1 MANTTSGTTTF
12 DKTFAIDEIIE
23 EAYERI
29 GMQGVSGNQLR
40 QARRSLNIMFQEW
53 GNRGL
58 HYWEVANNSITLV
71 DGQAEYTMFRS
82 TGDGT
87 SDATAVYGVDDVLEA
102 VYRNSS
108 SVDSPLTKINRS
120 TYQALS
126 NKTSKGTPSQY
137 FVQRFIDK
145 VTITLYLTPGS
156 TEAGNT
162 INYYYVKRIQDVGD
176 YTNATDVPYRFVPCM
191 ASGLA
196 YYLSQKFKP
205 ELTQNMKLLYEDE
218 LQRALAEDGS
228 SSSSYIT
235 PKLIIQMSNFSK
247 GKHAQFIS
255 DRSGMAFPYKEM
267 VKEWNGSRVHV
278 SEFEPKQPQLQPKPH
293 GADPQG
299 LPMAKPDRTEPATQN
314 LLPGN
319 PFNITSGST
328 TITVTEPS
336 HGRSTSDTVVFRNVD
351 GSPGGVAFTVFEN
364 SSGFSITV
372 TGTDNYTFQ

>member
-29 GMQGVSGNQLR
+29 GLQSVSGNQLR
-40 QARRSLNIMFQEW
+40 HARRSLNIMFQEW

-87 SDATAVYGVDDVLEA
+87 SSTTAVYGVDDVLEA

-120 TYQALS
+120 TYQGLS
-126 NKTSKGTPSQY
+126 NKTSEGTPSQY

-156 TEAGNT
+156 TEAGNF

-205 ELTQNMKLLYEDE
+205 ELTQQMKLLYEDE

-235 PKLIIQMSNFSK
+235 PKTYY
-247 GKHAQFIS
+247 
-255 DRSGMAFPYKEM
+255 P
-267 VKEWNGSRVHV
+267 
-278 SEFEPKQPQLQPKPH
+278 
-293 GADPQG
+293 
-299 LPMAKPDRTEPATQN
+299 
-314 LLPGN
+314 
-319 PFNITSGST
+319 
-328 TITVTEPS
+328 
-336 HGRSTSDTVVFRNVD
+336 NV
-351 GSPGGVAFTVFEN
+351 
-364 SSGFSITV
+364 
-372 TGTDNYTFQ
+372 

>member
-23 EAYERI
+23 ESYERI

-40 QARRSLNIMFQEW
+40 MARRSLNIMFQEW

-71 DGQAEYTMFRS
+71 DGQATYTMFRS
-82 TGDGT
+82 TDDGT
-87 SDATAVYGVDDVLEA
+87 SSATAVYGVDDILEA

-108 SVDSPLTKINRS
+108 SVDTPLTKINRS
-120 TYQALS
+120 TYQGLS
-126 NKTSKGTPSQY
+126 NKTSEGTPSQY

-162 INYYYVKRIQDVGD
+162 INYYYVKRIQDVGN

-235 PKLIIQMSNFSK
+235 PKTYY
-247 GKHAQFIS
+247 
-255 DRSGMAFPYKEM
+255 P
-267 VKEWNGSRVHV
+267 
-278 SEFEPKQPQLQPKPH
+278 
-293 GADPQG
+293 
-299 LPMAKPDRTEPATQN
+299 
-314 LLPGN
+314 
-319 PFNITSGST
+319 
-328 TITVTEPS
+328 
-336 HGRSTSDTVVFRNVD
+336 NV
-351 GSPGGVAFTVFEN
+351 
-364 SSGFSITV
+364 
-372 TGTDNYTFQ
+372 

>member
-1 MANTTSGTTTF
+1 MANTTSGTTVF
-12 DKTFAIDEIIE
+12 DKNFAIDEIIE

-40 QARRSLNIMFQEW
+40 MARRSLNIMFQEW
-53 GNRGL
+53 ANRGL
-58 HYWEVANNSITLV
+58 HYWEVANNSLTLV
-71 DGQAEYTMFRS
+71 DGQSVYTMFRS

-87 SDATAVYGVDDVLEA
+87 SDATAVYGVDDILEA
-102 VYRNSS
+102 SYRNSNI
-108 SVDSPLTKINRS
+108 DTPLTKINRS
-120 TYQALS
+120 QYQALS
-126 NKTSKGTPSQY
+126 NKTSKGTPTQY

-235 PKLIIQMSNFSK
+235 PKTYY
-247 GKHAQFIS
+247 
-255 DRSGMAFPYKEM
+255 P
-267 VKEWNGSRVHV
+267 
-278 SEFEPKQPQLQPKPH
+278 
-293 GADPQG
+293 
-299 LPMAKPDRTEPATQN
+299 
-314 LLPGN
+314 
-319 PFNITSGST
+319 
-328 TITVTEPS
+328 
-336 HGRSTSDTVVFRNVD
+336 NV
-351 GSPGGVAFTVFEN
+351 
-364 SSGFSITV
+364 
-372 TGTDNYTFQ
+372 